1 MQKSK
6 NCDYYIG
13 LDMGDASVGWAVTD
27 TNYNILKFNGKAL
40 WGIRL
45 FDSANTAAST
55 RVFVPADA
63 ELTEQHG
70 VLRCYR
76 NYLRRKSLRLIPV
89 SLCD

>member
-1 MQKSK
+1 MQRLK

-45 FDSANTAAST
+45 FDS
-55 RVFVPADA
+55 P
-63 ELTEQHG
+63 
-70 VLRCYR
+70 
-76 NYLRRKSLRLIPV
+76 
-89 SLCD
+89 

>member
-1 MQKSK
+1 MQKLK

-40 WGIRL
+40 WGIR
-45 FDSANTAAST
+45 
-55 RVFVPADA
+55 
-63 ELTEQHG
+63 H
-70 VLRCYR
+70 
-76 NYLRRKSLRLIPV
+76 LRRKSLRLIPV